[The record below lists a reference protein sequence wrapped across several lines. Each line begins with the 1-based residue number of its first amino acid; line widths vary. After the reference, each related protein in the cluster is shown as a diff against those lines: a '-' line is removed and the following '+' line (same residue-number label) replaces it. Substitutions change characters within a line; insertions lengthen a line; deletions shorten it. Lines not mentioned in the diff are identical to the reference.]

1 MEKLDRLGWA
11 AGLAITA
18 YGVRVGIRVNEAT
31 MLKRVETCL
40 PPAWKPTSSPR
51 VDILYSLVV
60 GGAGARPGVRRFNL
74 LYANAGRLVRSL
86 DLEEVLDAFPSYM
99 HLHIAEAAPRRLF
112 VHAGVVGWQGKAILV
127 PGRSH
132 SGKSTLVAAL
142 VRAGATYYSDEYAVL
157 DERGRVHP
165 YPKPLSLRNGPGTNA
180 TRYAVETLGGRVGA
194 KALHVGLVVVSQ
206 YKAGAVWRPR
216 RLSTGSGV
224 LALLANTVSARRQP
238 AVALGTLQRAVA
250 HAMIIKGGRG
260 DACDVAPRLL
270 NYLEKSCGHGDIAR

>member
-11 AGLAITA
+11 AGFAFTA
-18 YGVRVGIRVNEAT
+18 YGVRVGFRVNEPIS
-31 MLKRVETCL
+31 LQRIETSL
-40 PPAWKPTSSPR
+40 PPAWKPSSSPR
-51 VDILYSLVV
+51 VDILYSLIV
-60 GGAGARPGVRRFNL
+60 GGVGSRPGVRRFNL
-74 LYANAGRLVRSL
+74 LYANAGRLARSL
-86 DLEEVLDAFPSYM
+86 DLEEVFDAFESYL

-112 VHAGVVGWQGKAILV
+112 VHAGVVGWQGEAILA

-165 YPKPLSLRNGPGTNA
+165 FPKPLSLRNGPGTNA
-180 TRYAVETLGGRVGA
+180 TRCTIETLGGRVGG
-194 KALHVGLVVVSQ
+194 KPLPVGLVVVSQ

-216 RLSTGSGV
+216 RLSAGHGV

-238 AVALGTLQRAVA
+238 AVALGTLQRVAA
-250 HAMIIKGGRG
+250 HAAVIKGGRG
-260 DACDVAPRLL
+260 EASDVAPRLL
-270 NYLEKSCGHGDIAR
+270 NYLEKSCSHGDVSR